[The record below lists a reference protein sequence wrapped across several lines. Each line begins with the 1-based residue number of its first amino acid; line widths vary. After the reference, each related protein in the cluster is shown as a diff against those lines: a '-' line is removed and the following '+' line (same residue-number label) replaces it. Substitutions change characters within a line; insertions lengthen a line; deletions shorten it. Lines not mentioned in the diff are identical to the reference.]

1 MSKAEDSMEAM
12 FQRTVT
18 AIREHGS
25 PEANAKLDALLAE
38 AEDVD
43 IDPLSDEWEASEY
56 VSNCGDR

>member
-1 MSKAEDSMEAM
+1 MSKAEDNMEDM
-12 FQRTVT
+12 LRRTIA

-43 IDPLSDEWEASEY
+43 INPMSDEWEASEY